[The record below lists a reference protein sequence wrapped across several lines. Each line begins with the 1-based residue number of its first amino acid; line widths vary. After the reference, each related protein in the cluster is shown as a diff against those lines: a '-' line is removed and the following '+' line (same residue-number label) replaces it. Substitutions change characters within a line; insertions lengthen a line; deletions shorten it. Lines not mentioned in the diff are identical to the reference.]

1 VHSIDAT
8 AAREDATANDHE
20 SAHTK
25 RARKETSAGASSP
38 PAPIVDV
45 FLNGQHCDET
55 GQGRN
60 TKVEFRCCGDQD
72 GDDDGDGSSSSSSSA
87 AKGGNTASRAS
98 KKKRSNARRAA
109 VATLAS
115 IREPSTCSYE
125 AVVCTPLLCEASRHH
140 LNNGGGHSQGG
151 GNVSAL
157 ELLEPLRGVC
167 LARQEG
173 WWGYEVCY
181 GEQVRQFH
189 VEAGV
194 DAKGKAT
201 SRVAAEFVLGKVHVL
216 LSHVYTF
223 CLE

>member
-1 VHSIDAT
+1 M
-8 AAREDATANDHE
+8 
-20 SAHTK
+20 
-25 RARKETSAGASSP
+25 
-38 PAPIVDV
+38 DV

-72 GDDDGDGSSSSSSSA
+72 GDDSDNSASKGSSSS
-87 AKGGNTASRAS
+87 ASRAA

-115 IREPSTCSYE
+115 IREPATCSYE
-125 AVVCTPLLCEASRHH
+125 AVVCTPLLCEASRHPNH
-140 LNNGGGHSQGG
+140 GAGKGGGG

-157 ELLEPLRGVC
+157 DLLEPLRGVC

-173 WWGYEVCY
+173 WWGYEVCH

-189 VEAGV
+189 VEAGI

-201 SRVAAEFVLGKVHVL
+201 SRVAAEFVLGKVL
-216 LSHVYTF
+216 A
-223 CLE
+223 